1 MLAESDNRLFER
13 IDGELAVRYSPQG
26 TDGEFCSTTRNISGG
41 GIRMPLL
48 KKIKPGTTVDMEL
61 FKYNTDIAFR
71 CMGRVMWIW
80 DAPIDKKEDHL
91 FEAGIKFLNPDLLH
105 VGRLIESLKKNSIL
119 I

>member
-1 MLAESDNRLFER
+1 M
-13 IDGELAVRYSPQG
+13 
-26 TDGEFCSTTRNISGG
+26 
-41 GIRMPLL
+41 
-48 KKIKPGTTVDMEL
+48 KKLKPGATVDLEI
-61 FKYNTDIAFR
+61 FKNNTDTAFR